1 MTCCAL
7 KRCEDAD
14 IHNMKNN
21 GMVNEKADLLESAPF
36 PCLKSCLLG
45 VVIDLA
51 ASCLDV
57 SNVDN
62 VALCLKIDSSCPAQA
77 VAAHFAAYC

>member
-1 MTCCAL
+1 ML
-7 KRCEDAD
+7 I
-14 IHNMKNN
+14 IHNMKNG

-57 SNVDN
+57 SNIDD
-62 VALCLKIDSSCPAQA
+62 VALCLKIDSSSASRGS
-77 VAAHFAAYC
+77 HFAAYC